1 MIKPFVLLLCLNL
14 TACSLSQQFDCPY
27 KEGARC
33 LSVGEIDQRIN
44 TGQLEESTEHK
55 NVFNAK
61 KIEVFPNSTIT
72 PTSLRTPETVLM
84 AWIAPYYSTD
94 GVYHEAH
101 RIHFVGSEPAW
112 INTNREVNISGDNL

>member
-1 MIKPFVLLLCLNL
+1 MKPIVLLLCLNL
-14 TACSLSQQFDCPY
+14 TACSMQQQFDCPY

-33 LSVGEIDQRIN
+33 LSVGEIDKRIN
-44 TGQLEESTEHK
+44 AGQLSEATEHK
-55 NVFNAK
+55 NTCNAK
-61 KIEVFPNSTIT
+61 KLEVLSDSTIM

-84 AWIAPYYSTD
+84 AWIAPYYTTD

-112 INTNREVNISGDNL
+112 VNTPAEINMPGENP